1 MEEILEVNLAENEAE
16 NEAGAKHKRKDLLDK
31 KYELKK
37 FMKLIFND
45 FNIGA
50 DEYIRIL
57 QLNDK
62 TSYRKVSYFNDIDE
76 LVNFTTNKYKMFNNT
91 FFNLATTNKMG
102 GADEN
107 LIKRCVLGFDFDK
120 KNYDYDFTHHHIIEK
135 FKELKL
141 WYHAIVDS
149 GNGYHVYMVIE
160 PTNDLEKVQ
169 EVQKSIGKLLGCDMN
184 ATLKTQILRVPYTF
198 NLKQDKAKEVRI
210 ISQFHKTTIKKY
222 DINQLHKKYCSEFRK
237 NENDKNVVVNLNNNY
252 PPCVASALKNG
263 SKVGSRNKDL
273 FNIVV
278 ALKQRGNNVNQIKF
292 TIHQWNKLNEE
303 PLLDNHFDL
312 DGEVERIFNNYNG
325 HVCNSCDIESKEN
338 CKSYATSDFNLEQYK
353 ENIINIQHKV
363 AKQCRSSKRKGVATM
378 NGNELF
384 IYNVLVNNQGF
395 EELTIDMLME
405 RITYRKTKKCALSKP
420 TISKALKSLEEK
432 GFITI
437 TKGNARLGIKDIY
450 SINTNKIV
458 IENSFRMSYMIN
470 LLVVKGEISTSELR
484 VYTHMRFLHNQDV
497 ASGKAKGNIFVRSLD
512 DLAKSLGDDKA
523 NVSRYVESLWESMV
537 LDRRSVQCKDKPQ
550 NFYYEYK
557 LNM

>member
-1 MEEILEVNLAENEAE
+1 MEEILEVNLAEVSAE
-16 NEAGAKHKRKDLLDK
+16 HEAGTKYKRKDLLDK

-160 PTNDLEKVQ
+160 PTNDLNKVK

-198 NLKQDKAKEVRI
+198 NIKYDKAKEVRI
-210 ISQFHKTTIKKY
+210 IKQFDKKTIKKY

-237 NENDKNVVVNLNNNY
+237 NENDKNVVINLNNSY
-252 PPCVASALKNG
+252 PACVENALKNG
-263 SKVGSRNKDL
+263 SKVGSRNRDL
-273 FNIVV
+273 FNIVI
-278 ALKQRGNNVNQIKF
+278 ALKHKKHNLSQVKF

-303 PLLDNHFDL
+303 PLPDDSLDL
-312 DGEVERIFNNYNG
+312 DSEVERIFNNYDG
-325 HVCNSCDIESKEN
+325 YICNSCNIEAKEN
-338 CKSYATSDFNLEQYK
+338 CKSYVVSDFNLEQHQ
-353 ENIINIQHKV
+353 ENIISVQHKV
-363 AKQCRSSKRKGVATM
+363 AKQCRNSVRKGAKTM
-378 NGNELF
+378 EGNELF
-384 IYNVLVNNQGF
+384 IYNVLTNNVGF
-395 EELTIDMLME
+395 EDLTIDMIME
-405 RITYRKTKKCALSKP
+405 RITDRKTKKPALSRP
-420 TISKALKSLEEK
+420 TLLKALKGLEDK
-432 GFITI
+432 GYISI
-437 TKGNARLGIKDIY
+437 VKGVKKLGIKDTY
-450 SINTNKIV
+450 KINAKKINDD
-458 IENSFRMSYMIN
+458 NSFKMSYLIN
-470 LLVVKGEISTSELR
+470 VLVIKGEITTTELKI
-484 VYTHMRFLHNQDV
+484 YTHMRYLHHLDVQDE
-497 ASGKAKGNIFVRSLD
+497 KAKGNIFVISRSE
-512 DLAKSLGDDKA
+512 LAKSLNMDENNVAKA
-523 NVSRYVESLWESMV
+523 LNSLWENMV
-537 LDRRSVQCKDKPQ
+537 LDRRSVQSKNNPSI
-550 NFYYEYK
+550 FYYEYK

>member
-1 MEEILEVNLAENEAE
+1 MEEILEVNLAENEA
-16 NEAGAKHKRKDLLDK
+16 GTKKIKDIIDK
-31 KYELKK
+31 QYELKK
-37 FMKLIFND
+37 FFKAIFNGFEFED
-45 FNIGA
+45 G
-50 DEYIRIL
+50 EYIRIL
-57 QLNDK
+57 QTNEK
-62 TSYRKVSYFNDIDE
+62 TNFSKVSYFNNVDDLIS
-76 LVNFTTNKYKMFNNT
+76 FTTNKHRVFNNT
-91 FFNLATTNKMG
+91 YFNLCSTNGNG
-102 GADEN
+102 GSDES
-107 LIKRCVLGFDFDK
+107 LIKRYVLGFDFDK
-120 KNYDYDFTHHHIIEK
+120 KDLGKDFTHKNVMEK
-135 FKELKL
+135 FKELGL
-141 WYHAIVDS
+141 WYHALVDS
-149 GNGYHVYMVIE
+149 GNGYHAYIIIE
-160 PTNDLEKVQ
+160 PTSDLDKVE
-169 EVQKSIGKLLGCDMN
+169 EVQKALGKLLNSDMN
-184 ATLKTQILRVPYTF
+184 ATLRTQILRVPYTF
-198 NLKQDKAKEVRI
+198 NVKDKAKEVRI
-210 ISQFHKTTIKKY
+210 ISQFDRNTIKKY
-222 DINQLHKKYCSEFRK
+222 DINQLHKRFCQDKFRDG
-237 NENDKNVVVNLNNNY
+237 NDNVVISLNNNY

-325 HVCNSCDIESKEN
+325 HVCNSCREEVKEN
-338 CKSYATSDFNLEQYK
+338 CKSYTTSDFNLEQYK

-437 TKGNARLGIKDIY
+437 TKGNTRQGIKDTY
-450 SINTNKIV
+450 SINANKIV
-458 IENSFRMSYMIN
+458 IENSFKMSYFIN
-470 LLVVKGEISTSELR
+470 ILVIKGDITTNELK
-484 VYTHMRFLHNQDV
+484 VYTHMRYLHNEDLKQ
-497 ASGKAKGNIFVRSLD
+497 GRTKGNIFVRSRYE
-512 DLAKSLGDDKA
+512 LAKSLGMDENNVAKA
-523 NVSRYVESLWESMV
+523 LNNLWENMV

>member
-1 MEEILEVNLAENEAE
+1 MEEILEVNLAEVS
-16 NEAGAKHKRKDLLDK
+16 AGTKKIKDLLDK
-31 KYELKK
+31 QYELKK
-37 FMKLIFND
+37 FFKAIFNG
-45 FNIGA
+45 FEFEEN
-50 DEYIRIL
+50 EHIRIL
-57 QLNDK
+57 QTNEK
-62 TSYRKVSYFNDIDE
+62 TNFSKVSYFNDIDD
-76 LVNFTTNKYKMFNNT
+76 LISFTTNKHRVFNNT
-91 FFNLATTNKMG
+91 YFNLCSVNGNG
-102 GADEN
+102 GSKDD
-107 LIKRCVLGFDFDK
+107 LIKRYCLGFDFDK
-120 KNYDYDFTHHHIIEK
+120 KDLGKDFTHKNVMEK

-141 WYHAIVDS
+141 WYHALVDS
-149 GNGYHVYMVIE
+149 GNGYHAYMIIE
-160 PTNDLEKVQ
+160 PTSDLDKVE
-169 EVQKSIGKLLGCDMN
+169 EVQKALGKLLNSDMN
-184 ATLKTQILRVPYTF
+184 ATLRTQILRVPYTF
-198 NLKQDKAKEVRI
+198 NVKDKAKEVRI
-210 ISQFHKTTIKKY
+210 ISQFNRSTIKRY
-222 DINQLHKKYCSEFRK
+222 DINKLHKRFCQDKFRDG
-237 NENDKNVVVNLNNNY
+237 NDNVVISLSNNY
-252 PPCVASALKNG
+252 PPCVANALKDG

-292 TIHQWNKLNEE
+292 TIGEWNKLNEE
-303 PLLDNHFDL
+303 PLLDNLIDL
-312 DGEVERIFNNYNG
+312 DSEVERIFNNYNG
-325 HVCNSCDIESKEN
+325 YICNSCNEEVKEN
-338 CKSYATSDFNLEQYK
+338 CKSYTTSDFNLEQYK

-437 TKGNARLGIKDIY
+437 TKGNTRLGIKDTY
-450 SINTNKIV
+450 RINSKKVT

-484 VYTHMRFLHNQDV
+484 VYTHMRYLHNQDV